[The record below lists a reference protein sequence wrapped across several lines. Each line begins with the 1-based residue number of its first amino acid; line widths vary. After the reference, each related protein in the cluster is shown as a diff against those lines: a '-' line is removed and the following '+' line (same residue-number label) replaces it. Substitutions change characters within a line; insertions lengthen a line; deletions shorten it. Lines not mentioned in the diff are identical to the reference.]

1 LRAPS
6 SAEGPNRRGPRP
18 GARSAL
24 QHFKEPAVDDIVI
37 ECWHRP
43 VIDQTRAFL
52 YARRA
57 RLAAR
62 FQWLA
67 VGLETLQADRRMV
80 GSVMAA
86 GVAFRL
92 FLMILPLALLTAALL
107 GFEGS
112 TVAGSPGQ
120 VASQYGITRALVQ
133 TIQSSAREARQGR
146 WILLGTG
153 LVLLLWTGN
162 GVVQALNGA
171 FRVAWNMD
179 RTGRSSPL
187 KAIIVVGSL
196 VLAVA
201 ATMATASI
209 GAASAALELPI
220 TAGLA
225 VGYAIDWLV
234 ISWALPHGAVSW
246 RALVPGSVLMALGFS
261 ALHLGTV
268 LFVADR
274 VARASQLYGS
284 LGFVSTMML
293 WLFLSGRIMVGSA
306 QLNAALWRRRG
317 GAELRMVF
325 DPK

>member
-1 LRAPS
+1 M
-6 SAEGPNRRGPRP
+6 
-18 GARSAL
+18 
-24 QHFKEPAVDDIVI
+24 
-37 ECWHRP
+37 
-43 VIDQTRAFL
+43 IDEARAFL

-57 RLAAR
+57 TLAAR
-62 FQWLA
+62 FQWLRIA
-67 VGLETLQADRRMV
+67 LETLQADRRMV

-112 TVAGSPGQ
+112 TSLGSPGQ
-120 VASQYGITRALVQ
+120 VAGQYGITLALAR
-133 TIQSSAREARQGR
+133 TINSSAREATQGR

-171 FRVAWNMD
+171 FRVAWNLD

-187 KAIIVVGSL
+187 RAIIIVGSL
-196 VLAVA
+196 VVAVA

-209 GAASAALELPI
+209 GAGSAAHEVPM

-225 VGYAIDWLV
+225 VGYAFDWYV
-234 ISWALPHGAVSW
+234 ISWALPHASGNW
-246 RALVPGSVLMALGFS
+246 RALVPGSILMALGFS

-284 LGFVSTMML
+284 LGFVSTLML

-306 QLNAALWRRRG
+306 QLNAALWHQRG
-317 GAELRMVF
+317 GAKRLTTF
-325 DPK
+325 DPE

>member
-1 LRAPS
+1 M
-6 SAEGPNRRGPRP
+6 
-18 GARSAL
+18 
-24 QHFKEPAVDDIVI
+24 
-37 ECWHRP
+37 
-43 VIDQTRAFL
+43 IDQTRAFL

-57 RLAAR
+57 RLTAR

-67 VGLETLQADRRMV
+67 LALETLQADRRMV

-107 GFEGS
+107 GFEDS
-112 TVAGSPGQ
+112 TLAGAPGQ
-120 VASQYGITRALVQ
+120 VASQYGITRALAQ
-133 TIQSSAREARQGR
+133 TIQSSAREASKGR
-146 WILLGTG
+146 WLLLGTG

-171 FRVAWNMD
+171 FRVAWNLD

-196 VLAVA
+196 VLAVG

-209 GAASAALELPI
+209 GAGSAALELPM

-225 VGYAIDWLV
+225 VVYAIDWYV
-234 ISWALPHGAVSW
+234 ISWALPHASASW
-246 RALVPGSVLMALGFS
+246 RALVPGSILMALGLS

-284 LGFVSTMML
+284 LGFVSTLML

-306 QLNAALWRRRG
+306 QLNAALWRQRG
-317 GAELRMVF
+317 GAQPQISL
-325 DPK
+325 DPD

>member
-1 LRAPS
+1 M
-6 SAEGPNRRGPRP
+6 
-18 GARSAL
+18 
-24 QHFKEPAVDDIVI
+24 
-37 ECWHRP
+37 
-43 VIDQTRAFL
+43 IDQTRAFL

-67 VGLETLQADRRMV
+67 VALETLQADRRMV

-92 FLMILPLALLTAALL
+92 FLMILPLALLTAAIL
-107 GFEGS
+107 GFEDS
-112 TVAGSPGQ
+112 TVAGATPGQ
-120 VASQYGITRALVQ
+120 VASQYGITRALAQ
-133 TIQSSAREARQGR
+133 TIQSSAREATQGR
-146 WILLGTG
+146 WLLLGTG

-171 FRVAWNMD
+171 FRVAWNLD

-196 VLAVA
+196 VLAVG

-209 GAASAALELPI
+209 GAGSAALELPM

-225 VGYAIDWLV
+225 VGYAIDWYV
-234 ISWALPHGAVSW
+234 ISRALPHASASW
-246 RALVPGSVLMALGFS
+246 RALVPGSILVALGFS

-284 LGFVSTMML
+284 LGFVSTLML
-293 WLFLSGRIMVGSA
+293 WLFFSGRIMVGSA
-306 QLNAALWRRRG
+306 QLNAALLGQGG
-317 GAELRMVF
+317 GAKPRTSF
-325 DPK
+325 NQN

>member
-1 LRAPS
+1 
-6 SAEGPNRRGPRP
+6 
-18 GARSAL
+18 
-24 QHFKEPAVDDIVI
+24 VI
-37 ECWHRP
+37 ECWHRQ
-43 VIDQTRAFL
+43 VIDRIRAFL

-133 TIQSSAREARQGR
+133 TIQSSAREAKQGR

-153 LVLLLWTGN
+153 LLLLLWTGN

-171 FRVAWNMD
+171 FRVAWNLD

-234 ISWALPHGAVSW
+234 VSWALPHGAVSW

-284 LGFVSTMML
+284 LGLVSTMML

-306 QLNAALWRRRG
+306 QLSAALWRRRG
-317 GAELRMVF
+317 GAELRMLF

>member
-1 LRAPS
+1 MLP
-6 SAEGPNRRGPRP
+6 
-18 GARSAL
+18 
-24 QHFKEPAVDDIVI
+24 
-37 ECWHRP
+37 ECCQRQ
-43 VIDQTRAFL
+43 VIDQARAL
-52 YARRA
+52 LDARRA

-67 VGLETLQADRRMV
+67 VALDTLQADRRMV

-120 VASQYGITRALVQ
+120 VASQYGITRALAH
-133 TIQSSAREARQGR
+133 TIQSSAREAKQGR
-146 WILLGTG
+146 WILLATG

-162 GVVQALNGA
+162 GVVQALSGA
-171 FRVAWNMD
+171 FRVAWNLE
-179 RTGRSSPL
+179 RRGRSSPL
-187 KAIIVVGSL
+187 KAIIVVGGL
-196 VLAVA
+196 VLAVG
-201 ATMATASI
+201 ATTATASI
-209 GAASAALELPI
+209 GAGTAALELPI

-225 VGYAIDWLV
+225 VVYAIDWYV
-234 ISWALPHGAVSW
+234 ISRALPHASVSW

-268 LFVADR
+268 LFLADR

-284 LGFVSTMML
+284 LGFVSTLML

-317 GAELRMVF
+317 GAELRTSF

>member
-1 LRAPS
+1 
-6 SAEGPNRRGPRP
+6 
-18 GARSAL
+18 
-24 QHFKEPAVDDIVI
+24 
-37 ECWHRP
+37 
-43 VIDQTRAFL
+43 
-52 YARRA
+52 
-57 RLAAR
+57 
-62 FQWLA
+62 
-67 VGLETLQADRRMV
+67 MV

-112 TVAGSPGQ
+112 TSLGSPGQ
-120 VASQYGITRALVQ
+120 VAGQYGITLALAR
-133 TIQSSAREARQGR
+133 TINSSAREATQGR

-171 FRVAWNMD
+171 FRVAWNLD

-187 KAIIVVGSL
+187 RAIIIVGSL
-196 VLAVA
+196 VVAVA

-209 GAASAALELPI
+209 GAGSAALEVPM

-225 VGYAIDWLV
+225 VGYAFDWYV
-234 ISWALPHGAVSW
+234 ISWALPHASGNW
-246 RALVPGSVLMALGFS
+246 RALVPGSILMALGFS

-284 LGFVSTMML
+284 LGFVSTLML

-306 QLNAALWRRRG
+306 QLNAALWRQRG
-317 GAELRMVF
+317 GAKPRTSF
-325 DPK
+325 NQH

>member
-1 LRAPS
+1 M
-6 SAEGPNRRGPRP
+6 
-18 GARSAL
+18 
-24 QHFKEPAVDDIVI
+24 
-37 ECWHRP
+37 
-43 VIDQTRAFL
+43 IDETRAFL

-62 FQWLA
+62 FEWLRIA
-67 VGLETLQADRRMV
+67 LETLQADRRMV

-92 FLMILPLALLTAALL
+92 FLMILPLALLTAAIL
-107 GFEGS
+107 GFEDS
-112 TVAGSPGQ
+112 TVAGVTPGQ
-120 VASQYGITRALVQ
+120 VASQYGITRALAQ
-133 TIQSSAREARQGR
+133 TIQSSAREATQGR
-146 WILLGTG
+146 WLLLGTG

-171 FRVAWNMD
+171 FRVAWNLD
-179 RTGRSSPL
+179 RAGRSSPL

-196 VLAVA
+196 VLAVG

-209 GAASAALELPI
+209 GAGSSALELPM

-225 VGYAIDWLV
+225 VGYAIDWYV
-234 ISWALPHGAVSW
+234 ISRALPHASASW
-246 RALVPGSVLMALGFS
+246 RALVPGSIVVALGFS

-284 LGFVSTMML
+284 LGFVSTLML
-293 WLFLSGRIMVGSA
+293 WLFFSGRIMIGSA
-306 QLNAALWRRRG
+306 QLNAALWRQRG
-317 GAELRMVF
+317 GAEPRTSF
-325 DPK
+325 SPK

>member
-1 LRAPS
+1 M
-6 SAEGPNRRGPRP
+6 
-18 GARSAL
+18 
-24 QHFKEPAVDDIVI
+24 
-37 ECWHRP
+37 
-43 VIDQTRAFL
+43 IDEARAFL

-57 RLAAR
+57 TLAAR
-62 FQWLA
+62 FQWLRIA
-67 VGLETLQADRRMV
+67 LETLQADRRMV

-112 TVAGSPGQ
+112 TSLGSPGQ
-120 VASQYGITRALVQ
+120 VAGQYGITLALAR
-133 TIQSSAREARQGR
+133 TINSSAREATQGR

-171 FRVAWNMD
+171 FRVAWNLD

-187 KAIIVVGSL
+187 RAIIIVGSL
-196 VLAVA
+196 VVAVA

-209 GAASAALELPI
+209 GAGSAALEVPM

-225 VGYAIDWLV
+225 VGYAFDWYV
-234 ISWALPHGAVSW
+234 ISWALPHASGNW
-246 RALVPGSVLMALGFS
+246 RALVPGSILMALGFS

-284 LGFVSTMML
+284 LGFVSTLML

-306 QLNAALWRRRG
+306 QLNAALWHQRG
-317 GAELRMVF
+317 GAKRLTTF
-325 DPK
+325 DPE

>member
-1 LRAPS
+1 MLL
-6 SAEGPNRRGPRP
+6 ECGRR
-18 GARSAL
+18 
-24 QHFKEPAVDDIVI
+24 Q
-37 ECWHRP
+37 
-43 VIDQTRAFL
+43 VIDQARAL
-52 YARRA
+52 LDARRA

-67 VGLETLQADRRMV
+67 VALETLQADRRMV

-107 GFEGS
+107 GFEDS

-120 VASQYGITRALVQ
+120 VASQYGITRALAH
-133 TIQSSAREARQGR
+133 TIQSSAREAKQGR
-146 WILLGTG
+146 WILLATG

-171 FRVAWNMD
+171 FRVAWNLE
-179 RTGRSSPL
+179 RRGRSSPL
-187 KAIIVVGSL
+187 RAIIVVGGL
-196 VLAVA
+196 VLAVG
-201 ATMATASI
+201 ATTATASL
-209 GAASAALELPI
+209 GAGSPARELPI

-225 VGYAIDWLV
+225 VVYAIDWYV
-234 ISWALPHGAVSW
+234 ISRALPHRPVSW

-261 ALHLGTV
+261 ALHLATV
-268 LFVADR
+268 LFLADR

-284 LGFVSTMML
+284 LGFVSTLML

-317 GAELRMVF
+317 GAELRTSF

>member
-1 LRAPS
+1 M
-6 SAEGPNRRGPRP
+6 
-18 GARSAL
+18 
-24 QHFKEPAVDDIVI
+24 
-37 ECWHRP
+37 
-43 VIDQTRAFL
+43 IDETRAFL

-62 FQWLA
+62 FEWLRIA
-67 VGLETLQADRRMV
+67 LETLQADRRMV

-92 FLMILPLALLTAALL
+92 FLMILPLALLTAAIL
-107 GFEGS
+107 GFEDS
-112 TVAGSPGQ
+112 TVAGATPGQ
-120 VASQYGITRALVQ
+120 VASQYGITRALAQ
-133 TIQSSAREARQGR
+133 TIQSSARQATQGR
-146 WILLGTG
+146 WLLLGTG

-171 FRVAWNMD
+171 FRVAWNLD
-179 RTGRSSPL
+179 RAGRSSPL

-196 VLAVA
+196 VLAVG

-209 GAASAALELPI
+209 GAGSSALELPM

-225 VGYAIDWLV
+225 VGYAIDWYV
-234 ISWALPHGAVSW
+234 ISQALPHASASW
-246 RALVPGSVLMALGFS
+246 RALVPGSIVVALGFS

-284 LGFVSTMML
+284 LGFVSTLML
-293 WLFLSGRIMVGSA
+293 WLFFSGRIMVGSA
-306 QLNAALWRRRG
+306 QLNAALWRQGG
-317 GAELRMVF
+317 GAKPRTSF
-325 DPK
+325 NQN

>member
-1 LRAPS
+1 M
-6 SAEGPNRRGPRP
+6 
-18 GARSAL
+18 
-24 QHFKEPAVDDIVI
+24 
-37 ECWHRP
+37 
-43 VIDQTRAFL
+43 IDEARAFL

-57 RLAAR
+57 TLAAR
-62 FQWLA
+62 FQWLRIA
-67 VGLETLQADRRMV
+67 LETLQADRRMV

-112 TVAGSPGQ
+112 TSLGSPGQ
-120 VASQYGITRALVQ
+120 VAGQYGITLALAR
-133 TIQSSAREARQGR
+133 TINSSAREATQGR

-171 FRVAWNMD
+171 FRVAWNLD

-187 KAIIVVGSL
+187 RAIIIVGSL
-196 VLAVA
+196 VVAVA

-209 GAASAALELPI
+209 GAGSAALEVPM

-225 VGYAIDWLV
+225 VGFAFDWYV
-234 ISWALPHGAVSW
+234 ISWALPHASGNW
-246 RALVPGSVLMALGFS
+246 RALVPGSILMALGFS

-284 LGFVSTMML
+284 LGFVSTLML

-306 QLNAALWRRRG
+306 QLNAALWHQRG
-317 GAELRMVF
+317 GAKRLTTF
-325 DPK
+325 DPE

>member
-1 LRAPS
+1 VRS
-6 SAEGPNRRGPRP
+6 S
-18 GARSAL
+18 L
-24 QHFKEPAVDDIVI
+24 QHFKEPVVDDIVI
-37 ECWHRP
+37 GCWQGQ

-52 YARRA
+52 YARQA

-120 VASQYGITRALVQ
+120 VASQYGITRALAQ
-133 TIQSSAREARQGR
+133 TIQSSAREAKPGR

-171 FRVAWNMD
+171 FRVAWNLE
-179 RTGRSSPL
+179 RRGRSSPL

-196 VLAVA
+196 VLAVG

-209 GAASAALELPI
+209 GVGSAALELPI

-225 VGYAIDWLV
+225 VGYAIDWYV
-234 ISWALPHGAVSW
+234 ISWALPHGSVSG
-246 RALVPGSVLMALGFS
+246 RALVPGSVLVALGFS
-261 ALHLGTV
+261 GLHLGTV
-268 LFVADR
+268 LFLADR

-284 LGFVSTMML
+284 LGFFSTLML

-317 GAELRMVF
+317 GAELRTSF
-325 DPK
+325 DPN

>member
-1 LRAPS
+1 MLDQARA
-6 SAEGPNRRGPRP
+6 
-18 GARSAL
+18 L
-24 QHFKEPAVDDIVI
+24 
-37 ECWHRP
+37 
-43 VIDQTRAFL
+43 L

-67 VGLETLQADRRMV
+67 VALETLQADRRMV

-92 FLMILPLALLTAALL
+92 FLMILPLALLTAALF
-107 GFEGS
+107 GFESS
-112 TVAGSPGQ
+112 TVAGSPGH
-120 VASQYGITRALVQ
+120 VASQYGITRALAQ
-133 TIQSSAREARQGR
+133 TIQSSAREARQGQ

-171 FRVAWNMD
+171 FRVAWNLE
-179 RTGRSSPL
+179 RRGRSSPL

-196 VLAVA
+196 VLAVG
-201 ATMATASI
+201 ATTATASI
-209 GAASAALELPI
+209 GAGSAALELPI

-225 VGYAIDWLV
+225 MGYAIDWYV
-234 ISWALPHGAVSW
+234 ISWALPHASASW
-246 RALVPGSVLMALGFS
+246 RSLVPGSVLMAVGFS
-261 ALHLGTV
+261 ALHLATV
-268 LFVADR
+268 LFLADR

-284 LGFVSTMML
+284 LGFVSTLML

-306 QLNAALWRRRG
+306 QLNAALWRRRE
-317 GAELRMVF
+317 GATLRTSF

>member
-1 LRAPS
+1 L
-6 SAEGPNRRGPRP
+6 
-18 GARSAL
+18 
-24 QHFKEPAVDDIVI
+24 I
-37 ECWHRP
+37 ECWRRQ

-112 TVAGSPGQ
+112 TVAGSPGE
-120 VASQYGITRALVQ
+120 VASQYGITRALAH
-133 TIQSSAREARQGR
+133 TMQSSAREATQGR

-171 FRVAWNMD
+171 FRVAWNLD

-196 VLAVA
+196 VLAVG

-209 GAASAALELPI
+209 GAGTAALEPPM

-234 ISWALPHGAVSW
+234 ISWALPHASTPW
-246 RALVPGSVLMALGFS
+246 RALVPGSILMALGFS

-284 LGFVSTMML
+284 LGFVSTLML

-306 QLNAALWRRRG
+306 QLNAALWRQRG
-317 GAELRMVF
+317 GAKSWTSF
-325 DPK
+325 DPN

>member
-1 LRAPS
+1 
-6 SAEGPNRRGPRP
+6 
-18 GARSAL
+18 
-24 QHFKEPAVDDIVI
+24 
-37 ECWHRP
+37 

-67 VGLETLQADRRMV
+67 VALETLQADRRMV

-92 FLMILPLALLTAALL
+92 FLMILPLALLTAAIL
-107 GFEGS
+107 GFEDS
-112 TVAGSPGQ
+112 TGAAPGQ
-120 VASQYGITRALVQ
+120 VASQYGITRALAQ
-133 TIQSSAREARQGR
+133 TIQSSAREATQGR
-146 WILLGTG
+146 WLLLGTG

-171 FRVAWNMD
+171 FRVAWNLD

-196 VLAVA
+196 VLAVG

-209 GAASAALELPI
+209 GAGSAALELPM

-225 VGYAIDWLV
+225 VGYAIDWYV
-234 ISWALPHGAVSW
+234 ISRALPHASASW
-246 RALVPGSVLMALGFS
+246 RALVPGSILVALGFS

-284 LGFVSTMML
+284 LGFVSTLML
-293 WLFLSGRIMVGSA
+293 WLFFSGRIMIGSA
-306 QLNAALWRRRG
+306 QLNAALWRQRG
-317 GAELRMVF
+317 GAEPRTSF
-325 DPK
+325 SPK